1 LLGSSTQNRAISLKY
16 NRNISNFLKYYYGI
30 LLLIYASSGSQ
41 RSRLDFKNK
50 EKEVG
55 ITADI
60 QLQHVLAEQS
70 AMQGNLKAKRDAY
83 RNKFKFKKKLK
94 KKSSDP
100 DIIKKETEEAEVAFK
115 VWDPEDDM
123 IEVILDSDGDAKED
137 FEEEMSEEAKEEE
150 GPDEAEEGVLEEA
163 MGSDVS
169 DEMFED
175 ADGSE

>member
-1 LLGSSTQNRAISLKY
+1 LLPGSRKSA
-16 NRNISNFLKYYYGI
+16 
-30 LLLIYASSGSQ
+30 
-41 RSRLDFKNK
+41 FK
-50 EKEVG
+50 V
-55 ITADI
+55 
-60 QLQHVLAEQS
+60 
-70 AMQGNLKAKRDAY
+70 
-83 RNKFKFKKKLK
+83 
-94 KKSSDP
+94 
-100 DIIKKETEEAEVAFK
+100 EVAFK